1 MENDSHLNA
10 VKILSQEDSRR
21 VRKETPHRILP
32 SRFVRRK
39 KPMPGVGQWKFKSRW
54 CVLGH
59 CDPDNGTYSTY
70 SPMPTTESIAVFFQ
84 ICANLKLSISF
95 CDVKQAFCQSE
106 PLCRPQGE
114 LYVEAC
120 PGLDLPKDTVIQLIA
135 PVYGLEDAPIRW
147 HQTVI
152 SYLGELGF
160 QRSLLE
166 PCWYYKRDNRGDIE
180 AMILVEVDDLNVAA
194 RSDVKEWILKE
205 LSERFLFG
213 KMEHDEADFAGR
225 HVKVLPD
232 RIEMHQEKYILE
244 KIQPVKMT
252 PGRKAEKAD
261 QLTSEEFELFRSMLY
276 RIAWVAHQTR
286 PEAAGVVSIL
296 ASRLKEATVHDV
308 CCLNRLAAH
317 LRNTAQ
323 QVLTIHSFK
332 TEDMVLI
339 AASDAGGVDSL
350 PPSPDS
356 AIDNVQGAWVIMAA
370 GRMPSASQNTKVS
383 ILSWR
388 SSKLRRRVASTLA
401 SEALAFSQALAEVE
415 WVQIMIRDVMYGD
428 VLRRDWMQSLNPYVP
443 VLRENCELHQRLQ
456 QCHVTDAK
464 SLFDSL
470 QKKSPS
476 SRQDRRTS
484 IELSIIIESMAKSR
498 SALRW
503 APHPRMIADSLT
515 KDDIS
520 KTNGALEDL
529 LRTSKLS
536 LWDEEHELRIR
547 KESPTAKN
555 RSRKASARYRAKE
568 EMNNVMFTVSQ
579 INLNLGVLFHVSSI

>member
-1 MENDSHLNA
+1 
-10 VKILSQEDSRR
+10 
-21 VRKETPHRILP
+21 
-32 SRFVRRK
+32 
-39 KPMPGVGQWKFKSRW
+39 
-54 CVLGH
+54 
-59 CDPDNGTYSTY
+59 
-70 SPMPTTESIAVFFQ
+70 
-84 ICANLKLSISF
+84 
-95 CDVKQAFCQSE
+95 
-106 PLCRPQGE
+106 
-114 LYVEAC
+114 
-120 PGLDLPKDTVIQLIA
+120 
-135 PVYGLEDAPIRW
+135 
-147 HQTVI
+147 
-152 SYLGELGF
+152 
-160 QRSLLE
+160 
-166 PCWYYKRDNRGDIE
+166 
-180 AMILVEVDDLNVAA
+180 
-194 RSDVKEWILKE
+194 
-205 LSERFLFG
+205 
-213 KMEHDEADFAGR
+213 
-225 HVKVLPD
+225 
-232 RIEMHQEKYILE
+232 
-244 KIQPVKMT
+244 
-252 PGRKAEKAD
+252 
-261 QLTSEEFELFRSMLY
+261 
-276 RIAWVAHQTR
+276 
-286 PEAAGVVSIL
+286 
-296 ASRLKEATVHDV
+296 
-308 CCLNRLAAH
+308 
-317 LRNTAQ
+317 
-323 QVLTIHSFK
+323 
-332 TEDMVLI
+332 MVLI